1 MAIEETA
8 VAPTSTIPL
17 AISDEDAA
25 AELRGELIAD
35 EVSAPPK
42 KGKEAKASTEAKES
56 SRPADIMD
64 GEDDDEGDS
73 SLANKVL
80 RGKADEDDG
89 DDEDDDGDVV
99 LAGPLKQLLADQ
111 KESYESRL
119 AEAQE
124 KIAALEVKATKA
136 DLTLDNIVEQAIA
149 GKVSKEDILEIV
161 SDLFYLVEPERAD
174 PEARHQLDRR
184 KMTIEQRKIKQ
195 DLEAREAEMQERLLA
210 AESNARYRA
219 LESEAHVATVTMAD
233 EIPHLMAVF
242 GGDYKRVAAQA
253 LELAQRY
260 AVNIDP
266 DSPNIPDLSTGA
278 MLKQLEREAEKLQNN
293 LQSRKPVKQS
303 KKAKSK
309 ALPVSE
315 HLTQEEQDA
324 ADAAEL
330 RAAMNG

>member
-1 MAIEETA
+1 MTIEETA
-8 VAPTSTIPL
+8 VASSNPIPL

-42 KGKEAKASTEAKES
+42 KAKES

-64 GEDDDEGDS
+64 AADDEPEDT

-80 RGKADEDDG
+80 RGKADEEE
-89 DDEDDDGDVV
+89 DEDDDGDVV

-124 KIAALEVKATKA
+124 KIAALEVKAAKA
-136 DLTLDNIVEQAIA
+136 DLTLDNIVEQAIS

-174 PEARHQLDRR
+174 PEAKHQLDRR

-195 DLEAREAEMQERLLA
+195 ELEAREAEMQERLMA

-219 LESEAHVATVTMAD
+219 LESEAHVSVVTMAD

-266 DSPNIPDLSTGA
+266 DSPNIPDLSTAA

-315 HLTQEEQDA
+315 NLTQEEQDEI
-324 ADAAEL
+324 DAAEL